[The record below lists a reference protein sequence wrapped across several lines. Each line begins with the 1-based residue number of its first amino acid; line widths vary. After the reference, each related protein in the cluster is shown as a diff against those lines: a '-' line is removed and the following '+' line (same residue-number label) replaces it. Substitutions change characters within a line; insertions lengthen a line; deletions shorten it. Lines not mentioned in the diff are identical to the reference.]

1 MIDTSYNN
9 LNDEFFIEIK
19 KHKSFNELSQIRQ
32 EEVERLFTNVV
43 SVFSV

>member
-19 KHKSFNELSQIRQ
+19 KHKSFNELSELKQKEFEI
-32 EEVERLFTNVV
+32 L
-43 SVFSV
+43 